1 MLWLFF
7 YFLSLSLFLF
17 INISHWYKFTFL
29 WPFRMSPP
37 LPSLSLTTY
46 FPGPFISISSPG
58 SYRVLSNSAL
68 LVHCHTSHP
77 KSVFEFQK
85 SSLTQHILV
94 PTSSWSAF
102 SLVQVSP
109 QNGRSITKL
118 SVVIFCAIENDN
130 SHSHLRPVSQQ
141 EQ

>member
-7 YFLSLSLFLF
+7 YFPSLSLFLF
-17 INISHWYKFTFL
+17 INNTFIIGINL
-29 WPFRMSPP
+29 HFCGHSACSPP
-37 LPSLSLTTY
+37 PPSLSLCT
-46 FPGPFISISSPG
+46 FQAHSFQFQASPG

-85 SSLTQHILV
+85 SSLTQHILG

-109 QNGRSITKL
+109 RNGRSITKQTF
-118 SVVIFCAIENDN
+118 SVPSKMITHI
-130 SHSHLRPVSQQ
+130 HT
-141 EQ
+141 